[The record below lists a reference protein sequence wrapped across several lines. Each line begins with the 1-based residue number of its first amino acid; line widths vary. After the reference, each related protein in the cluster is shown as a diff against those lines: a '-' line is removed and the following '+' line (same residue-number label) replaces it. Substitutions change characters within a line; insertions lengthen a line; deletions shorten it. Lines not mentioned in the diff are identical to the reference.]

1 MSTTPSFSPAKFPYW
16 ADYTTLD
23 FADIDFKRALAV
35 LPLGAIEQHGP
46 HLPLC
51 VDAVLAD
58 SILHLA
64 LSKLHDQGY
73 PVPLWVL
80 PSLTVGYS
88 PEHSDFEGTLSL
100 SLNTTIALWTDMAA
114 SVSRTGFQKL
124 FFFNAH
130 GGHDGLLDAVGIDI
144 RARTGLNVYHTSW
157 YKLVDRALLESLFGA
172 ENMPYDIHAGAIET
186 SMMLYLRPDLV
197 RMDLAQNFESSTM
210 ERDQQSKWIGRG
222 RSKFAWLSQDLHPS
236 GASGNSAEATA
247 EKGQILVEASAL
259 ALSELILELIA
270 QETRE

>member
-1 MSTTPSFSPAKFPYW
+1 M
-16 ADYTTLD
+16 D
-23 FADIDFKRALAV
+23 FAQIDARRALAI
-35 LPLGAIEQHGP
+35 LPLGAMEQHGP

-64 LSKLHDQGY
+64 LSKLQAH
-73 PVPLWVL
+73 PHNALPIWVL
-80 PSLTVGYS
+80 PSIPLGFS
-88 PEHSDFEGTLSL
+88 HEHSDFEGTLSL
-100 SLNTTIALWTDMAA
+100 SLATTIGLWTDLAA

-144 RARTGLNVYHTSW
+144 RARTGLNVYHSSW
-157 YKLVDRALLESLFGA
+157 YKLVDRAVLDSLFGS
-172 ENMPYDIHAGAIET
+172 EHVVYDTHAGAIET

-197 RMDLAQNFESSTM
+197 RMDLAQNFVSSNI
-210 ERDQQSKWIGRG
+210 ERDQKTQWIGRG
-222 RSKFAWLSQDLHPS
+222 RSKFSWMSQDLHPS

-259 ALSELILELIA
+259 ALSQLILELLA
-270 QETRE
+270 QEPKD